1 MERLA
6 TLRLQLIIKPER
18 VSRVTGFVCD
28 DSPTKYGDTFS
39 VLCSARGSPVDLG
52 KFKIPPSSITANNP
66 PKITNEQG
74 GGYEEEWEPLER
86 EISYTTLG

>member
-1 MERLA
+1 MSPGL
-6 TLRLQLIIKPER
+6 L
-18 VSRVTGFVCD
+18 D

-39 VLCSARGSPVDLG
+39 VLGHTARGGSPVDLG

-74 GGYEEEWEPLER
+74 GGYEEEWEHWKGDFH
-86 EISYTTLG
+86 IHTTLG